1 MNKNILKGKKIGITA
16 YDLQQKE
23 HRGIASYTKNLIK
36 VLSENNAEVY
46 LITNIGSQRI
56 KRSRNRAF
64 YEEVSV
70 ADILNLLQKGTLSYG
85 ESNIRGKI
93 AFLIKYPIKSFINT
107 LILLINRFKLKYQ
120 FIKINDLQKKIH
132 ISEFKFDYLNYIS
145 GIIVVGGIFNLS
157 IFRSMRYI
165 FRIPQ
170 LNIRKNKLDLIITS
184 CPVCIKSK
192 KNNYAPIVQ
201 IIHDAIPIQD
211 PDHTRPK
218 AFLNTLKDAHSNKCL
233 YVSSATQNIVCDL
246 LQISKFKNE
255 LDILR
260 PLPSISIE
268 ILNDSLNINSILGIS
283 KPFVLLNCSIVSW
296 KKIEKSINF
305 FNQSNL
311 TDRGFLLCIAGQIHN
326 TKYCKYIKKLCAK
339 NKNILLLGYVSE
351 FEKIWLYLNTS
362 LLIST
367 SATEGFGIPVLDA
380 GCLNIPVL
388 ANKIPSY
395 QEIQKVIKN
404 NQISLYYLN
413 EEAKWLSRLNQ
424 TKIFDLD
431 DIEGKKLRIKNYI
444 KFCEVAKN
452 DTTKKI
458 LNLMEIN

>member
-413 EEAKWLSRLNQ
+413 EEAKWLFRLNQ

-431 DIEGKKLRIKNYI
+431 DIEGKKLRIKTYI

>member
-36 VLSENNAEVY
+36 VLSENEAEVY

-56 KRSRNRAF
+56 KRSKNKAF

-70 ADILNLLQKGTLSYG
+70 ADILNLLQKGALSYG
-85 ESNIRGKI
+85 ESNLRGKI
-93 AFLIKYPIKSFINT
+93 SFLIKYPIKSFLNS
-107 LILLINRFKLKYQ
+107 LILLINRFKLKYK
-120 FIKINDLQKKIH
+120 FIKVSESQKKIH

-170 LNIRKNKLDLIITS
+170 LNIKKNKLDLIITS
-184 CPVCIKSK
+184 CPICIRN
-192 KNNYAPIVQ
+192 KNKNYAPIVQ

-211 PDHTRPK
+211 PDHPRPK
-218 AFLNTLKDAHSNKCL
+218 AFLNTLKDAHYNKCL
-233 YVSSATQNIVCDL
+233 YVSSATQKIVFNL
-246 LQISKFKNE
+246 LQISKSTNE
-255 LDILR
+255 LDIMR

-268 ILNDSLNINSILGIS
+268 ILNDSLNINSILGID
-283 KPFVLLNCSIVSW
+283 KPYVLINCSIVSW
-296 KKIEKSINF
+296 KKVEKAINF

-311 TDRGFLLCIAGQIHN
+311 SDRGFLLCIAGQIHN
-326 TKYCKYIKKLCAK
+326 TKYCKYVKKLCAK

-351 FEKIWLYLNTS
+351 FEKVWLYLNTS
-362 LLIST
+362 SLIST

-380 GCLNIPVL
+380 GCLNIPVI

-404 NQISLYYLN
+404 NNISLYYLN
-413 EEAKWLSRLNQ
+413 EEAKWLFKLNQ
-424 TKIFDLD
+424 TEIFDID
-431 DIEGKKLRIKNYI
+431 DIEGKKSRIKSY
-444 KFCEVAKN
+444 KEFCEVAKR

-458 LNLMEIN
+458 LNLIENN

>member
-36 VLSENNAEVY
+36 VLSENEAEVY

-56 KRSRNRAF
+56 KRSKNKAF

-70 ADILNLLQKGTLSYG
+70 ADILNLLQKGALSYG
-85 ESNIRGKI
+85 ESNLRGKI
-93 AFLIKYPIKSFINT
+93 SFLIKYPIKSFLNS
-107 LILLINRFKLKYQ
+107 LILLINRFKLKYK
-120 FIKINDLQKKIH
+120 FIKVSESQKKIH

-157 IFRSMRYI
+157 IFRGMRYL

-170 LNIRKNKLDLIITS
+170 LNIKKNKLDLIITS
-184 CPVCIKSK
+184 CPICIRN
-192 KNNYAPIVQ
+192 KNKNYAPIVQ

-211 PDHTRPK
+211 PDHPRPK

-233 YVSSATQNIVCDL
+233 YVSSATQKIVFNL
-246 LQISKFKNE
+246 LQISKSTNE
-255 LDILR
+255 LDIMR

-268 ILNDSLNINSILGIS
+268 ILNDSLNINSILGID
-283 KPFVLLNCSIVSW
+283 KPYVLINCSIVSW
-296 KKIEKSINF
+296 KKVEKAINF

-311 TDRGFLLCIAGQIHN
+311 SDRGFLLCIAGQIHN

-351 FEKIWLYLNTS
+351 FEKVWLYLNTS
-362 LLIST
+362 SLIST

-380 GCLNIPVL
+380 GCLNIPVI

-404 NQISLYYLN
+404 NNISLYYLN
-413 EEAKWLSRLNQ
+413 EEAKWLFKLNQ
-424 TKIFDLD
+424 TEIFDID
-431 DIEGKKLRIKNYI
+431 DIEGKKSRIKSY
-444 KFCEVAKN
+444 KEFCEVAKR

-458 LNLMEIN
+458 LNLSEIN

>member
-36 VLSENNAEVY
+36 VLSENEAEVY

-56 KRSRNRAF
+56 KRSKNKAF

-70 ADILNLLQKGTLSYG
+70 ADILNLLQKGALSYG
-85 ESNIRGKI
+85 ESNLRGKI
-93 AFLIKYPIKSFINT
+93 SFLIKYPIKSFLNS
-107 LILLINRFKLKYQ
+107 LILLINRFKLKYK
-120 FIKINDLQKKIH
+120 FIKVSELQKKIH

-157 IFRSMRYI
+157 IFRGMRYL

-170 LNIRKNKLDLIITS
+170 LNIKKNKLDLIITS
-184 CPVCIKSK
+184 CPICIRN
-192 KNNYAPIVQ
+192 KNKNYAPIVQ

-211 PDHTRPK
+211 PDHPRPK
-218 AFLNTLKDAHSNKCL
+218 AFLNTLKDAHYNKCL
-233 YVSSATQNIVCDL
+233 YVSSATQKIVFNL
-246 LQISKFKNE
+246 LQISKSTNE
-255 LDILR
+255 LDIMR

-268 ILNDSLNINSILGIS
+268 ILNDSLNINSILGID
-283 KPFVLLNCSIVSW
+283 KPYVLINCSIVSW
-296 KKIEKSINF
+296 KKVEKAINF

-311 TDRGFLLCIAGQIHN
+311 SDRGFLLCIAGQIHN
-326 TKYCKYIKKLCAK
+326 TKYCKYVKKLCAK

-351 FEKIWLYLNTS
+351 FEKVWLYLNTS
-362 LLIST
+362 SLIST

-380 GCLNIPVL
+380 GCLNIPVI

-404 NQISLYYLN
+404 NNISLYYLN
-413 EEAKWLSRLNQ
+413 EEAKWLFKLNQ
-424 TKIFDLD
+424 TEIFDID
-431 DIEGKKLRIKNYI
+431 DIEGKKSRIKSY
-444 KFCEVAKN
+444 KEFCEVAKR

-458 LNLMEIN
+458 LNLIEIN

>member
-23 HRGIASYTKNLIK
+23 HRGIAAYTKNLIK

-268 ILNDSLNINSILGIS
+268 ILNDSLNINSILDIS

-311 TDRGFLLCIAGQIHN
+311 TDRGFCFV
-326 TKYCKYIKKLCAK
+326 
-339 NKNILLLGYVSE
+339 LLGKFTIQNIVNTLKNYV
-351 FEKIWLYLNTS
+351 L
-362 LLIST
+362 
-367 SATEGFGIPVLDA
+367 
-380 GCLNIPVL
+380 
-388 ANKIPSY
+388 
-395 QEIQKVIKN
+395 
-404 NQISLYYLN
+404 
-413 EEAKWLSRLNQ
+413 R
-424 TKIFDLD
+424 TKIFS
-431 DIEGKKLRIKNYI
+431 
-444 KFCEVAKN
+444 F
-452 DTTKKI
+452 
-458 LNLMEIN
+458 

>member
-36 VLSENNAEVY
+36 VLSENEAEVY

-56 KRSRNRAF
+56 KRSKNKAF

-70 ADILNLLQKGTLSYG
+70 ADILNLLQKGALSYE
-85 ESNIRGKI
+85 ESNLRGKI
-93 AFLIKYPIKSFINT
+93 SFLIKYPIKSFLNS
-107 LILLINRFKLKYQ
+107 LILLINRFKLKYK
-120 FIKINDLQKKIH
+120 FIKVSELQKKIH

-157 IFRSMRYI
+157 IFRGMRYL

-170 LNIRKNKLDLIITS
+170 LNIKKNKLDLIITS
-184 CPVCIKSK
+184 CPICIRN
-192 KNNYAPIVQ
+192 KNKNYTPIVQ

-211 PDHTRPK
+211 PDHPRPK
-218 AFLNTLKDAHSNKCL
+218 AFLNTLKDAHYNKCL
-233 YVSSATQNIVCDL
+233 YVSSATQKIVFNL
-246 LQISKFKNE
+246 LQISKSTNE
-255 LDILR
+255 LDIMR

-268 ILNDSLNINSILGIS
+268 ILNDSLNINSILGID
-283 KPFVLLNCSIVSW
+283 KPYVLINCSIVSW
-296 KKIEKSINF
+296 KKVEKAINF

-311 TDRGFLLCIAGQIHN
+311 SDRGFLLCIAGQIHN

-351 FEKIWLYLNTS
+351 FEKVWLYLNTS
-362 LLIST
+362 SLIST

-380 GCLNIPVL
+380 GCLNIPVI

-404 NQISLYYLN
+404 NNISLYYLN
-413 EEAKWLSRLNQ
+413 EEAKWLFKLNQ
-424 TKIFDLD
+424 TEIFDID
-431 DIEGKKLRIKNYI
+431 DIEGKKSRIKSY
-444 KFCEVAKN
+444 KEFCEVAKR

-458 LNLMEIN
+458 LNLIEIN

>member
-170 LNIRKNKLDLIITS
+170 LNIRKNKLDLIIAS

-268 ILNDSLNINSILGIS
+268 ILNDSLNINSILDIS

>member
-36 VLSENNAEVY
+36 VLSENEAEVY

-56 KRSRNRAF
+56 KRSKNKAF

-70 ADILNLLQKGTLSYG
+70 ADILNLLQKGALSYG
-85 ESNIRGKI
+85 ESNLRGKI
-93 AFLIKYPIKSFINT
+93 SFLIKYPIKSFLNA
-107 LILLINRFKLKYQ
+107 LILLINRFKLKYK
-120 FIKINDLQKKIH
+120 FIKVSESQKKIH

-157 IFRSMRYI
+157 IFRGMRYL

-170 LNIRKNKLDLIITS
+170 LNIKKNKLDLIITS
-184 CPVCIKSK
+184 CPICIRN
-192 KNNYAPIVQ
+192 KNKNYAPIVQ

-211 PDHTRPK
+211 PDHHRPK
-218 AFLNTLKDAHSNKCL
+218 AFLNTLKDAHYNKCL
-233 YVSSATQNIVCDL
+233 YVSSATQKIVFNL
-246 LQISKFKNE
+246 LQISKSTNE
-255 LDILR
+255 LDIMR

-268 ILNDSLNINSILGIS
+268 ILNDSLNINSILGID
-283 KPFVLLNCSIVSW
+283 KPYVLINCSIVSW
-296 KKIEKSINF
+296 KKVEKAINF

-311 TDRGFLLCIAGQIHN
+311 SDRGFLLCIAGQIHN
-326 TKYCKYIKKLCAK
+326 TKYCKYVKKLCAK

-351 FEKIWLYLNTS
+351 FEKVWLYLNTS
-362 LLIST
+362 SLIST

-380 GCLNIPVL
+380 GCLNIPVI

-404 NQISLYYLN
+404 NNISLYYLN
-413 EEAKWLSRLNQ
+413 EEAKWLFKLNQ
-424 TKIFDLD
+424 TEIFDID
-431 DIEGKKLRIKNYI
+431 DIEGKKSRIKSY
-444 KFCEVAKN
+444 KEFCEVAKR

-458 LNLMEIN
+458 LNLIEIN

>member
-70 ADILNLLQKGTLSYG
+70 ADILNLFQKGTESYE
-85 ESNIRGKI
+85 ESDIRGKI
-93 AFLIKYPIKSFINT
+93 SFLINYPIKIFFNV
-107 LILLINRFKLKYQ
+107 LILLINKFNLKYK
-120 FIKINDLQKKIH
+120 FIKVSELQKKIH
-132 ISEFKFDYLNYIS
+132 VSEFKFDYLNYIS
-145 GIIVVGGIFNLS
+145 GLIVVKDIFNLS

-165 FRIPQ
+165 LKIPQ
-170 LNIRKNKLDLIITS
+170 LNINKNELDLIITS

-211 PDHTRPK
+211 PEHLRPK
-218 AFLNTLKDAHSNKCL
+218 AFLNTLKDAHNNKCL
-233 YVSSATQNIVCDL
+233 YVSSATQKIVLNL

-268 ILNDSLNINSILGIS
+268 MLNDSLNINSILGID
-283 KPFVLLNCSIVSW
+283 KPYVLINCSIVSW
-296 KKIEKSINF
+296 KKVEKAINF

-311 TDRGFLLCIAGQIHN
+311 TDKGFLLCIAGQMHN

-339 NKNILLLGYVSE
+339 NKNIFLLGYVSE

-404 NQISLYYLN
+404 NNISLYYLN

-424 TKIFDLD
+424 IEIFDID
-431 DIEGKKLRIKNYI
+431 DIEGKRSRIKSYKEFFEN
-444 KFCEVAKN
+444 AKN

-458 LNLMEIN
+458 LNLMKIK

>member
-23 HRGIASYTKNLIK
+23 HRGIAAYTKNLIK

-268 ILNDSLNINSILGIS
+268 ILNDSLNINSILDIS

>member
-36 VLSENNAEVY
+36 VLSENEAEVY

-56 KRSRNRAF
+56 KRSKNKAF

-85 ESNIRGKI
+85 ESNLRGKI
-93 AFLIKYPIKSFINT
+93 SFLIKYPIKSFLNA
-107 LILLINRFKLKYQ
+107 LILLINRFKLKYK
-120 FIKINDLQKKIH
+120 FIKVSESQKKIH

-157 IFRSMRYI
+157 IFRSMRYL

-170 LNIRKNKLDLIITS
+170 LNIKKNKLDLIITS
-184 CPVCIKSK
+184 CPTCIRN
-192 KNNYAPIVQ
+192 KNKNYAPIVQ

-211 PDHTRPK
+211 PDHPRPK
-218 AFLNTLKDAHSNKCL
+218 AFLNTLKDAHYNKCL
-233 YVSSATQNIVCDL
+233 YVSSATQKIVFNL
-246 LQISKFKNE
+246 LQISKSTNE
-255 LDILR
+255 LDIMR

-268 ILNDSLNINSILGIS
+268 ILNDSLNINSILGID
-283 KPFVLLNCSIVSW
+283 KPYVLINCSIVSW
-296 KKIEKSINF
+296 KKVEKAINF

-311 TDRGFLLCIAGQIHN
+311 SDRGFLLCIAGQIHN
-326 TKYCKYIKKLCAK
+326 TKYCKYVKKLCAK

-351 FEKIWLYLNTS
+351 FEKVWLYLNTS
-362 LLIST
+362 SLIST

-380 GCLNIPVL
+380 GCLNIPVI

-404 NQISLYYLN
+404 NNISLYYLN
-413 EEAKWLSRLNQ
+413 EEAKWLFKLNQ
-424 TKIFDLD
+424 TEIFDID
-431 DIEGKKLRIKNYI
+431 DIEGKKSRIKSY
-444 KFCEVAKN
+444 KEFCEVAKR

-458 LNLMEIN
+458 LNLIEIN

>member
-413 EEAKWLSRLNQ
+413 EEAKWLFRLNQ